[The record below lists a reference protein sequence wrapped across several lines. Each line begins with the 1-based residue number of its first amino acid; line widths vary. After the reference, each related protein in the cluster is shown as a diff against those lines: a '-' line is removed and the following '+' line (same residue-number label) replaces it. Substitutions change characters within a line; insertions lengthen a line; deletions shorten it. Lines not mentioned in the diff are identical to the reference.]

1 MKRGL
6 LSFGILAGTLLFLV
20 LLLAVDP
27 FQHAI
32 EFLDKACGAAPEWTL
47 VGKLYLDPQTQE
59 TSHGEN
65 PLPSFQQLSEY
76 WSHHADIRHVYLVG
90 NSQMYTVL
98 LAPGEQLSDG
108 PEKTYPDLLNDF
120 YRVHDSN
127 VAIYRLAAPNIT
139 YMEALWYLVYITQ
152 HRELEP
158 NLFVLQLNYETFR
171 KTGVRDGMLNMLDD
185 ANFTSAIQKIA
196 SSDRPYS
203 SLFLMALQ
211 KHKEHIAKIGKSAGN
226 EGTGEGMHT
235 GIVESANIG
244 NRIETDFRDW
254 LDRVPGFSRRLQMK
268 GEFEGLLYRARVFLL
283 HIKPT
288 TPRSLSESTLTLN
301 RAALEDI
308 ANICRER
315 NIDLVFINAP
325 QNPSA
330 LLYKTAADHGLYE
343 NTIHSIASQHGLQ
356 LYDFEGVIPASS
368 WGVWIDG
375 PDPIHFGRHGH
386 DLMAKIMI
394 EHEVLAKGPQTAGVP
409 NSNPSAATPLS
420 AVSGN
425 Y

>member
-1 MKRGL
+1 MKQRVY
-6 LSFGILAGTLLFLV
+6 SWGILAGTLLLLALLV
-20 LLLAVDP
+20 AVDP

-32 EFLDKACGAAPEWTL
+32 QFLDKVYGAAPEWTL
-47 VGKLYLDPQTQE
+47 VGKVYVDPQTQE
-59 TSHGEN
+59 TSHGED
-65 PLPSFQQLSEY
+65 PVPSFRRLSEY
-76 WSHHADIRHVYLVG
+76 WSRRAATRHVYLVG

-98 LAPGEQLSDG
+98 LAPGEQLSDEV
-108 PEKTYPDLLNDF
+108 EKTYPDLLNDF
-120 YRVHDSN
+120 YRAHDRN
-127 VAIYRLAAPNIT
+127 VSIYRLAAPNIT
-139 YMEALWYLVYITQ
+139 YMEALWYLVYLTE

-158 NLFVLQLNYETFR
+158 NTLVLQLNYETFR
-171 KTGVRDGMLNMLDD
+171 KTGIRDGMLSMLDD
-185 ANFTSAIQKIA
+185 AKFFSAIDKIA
-196 SSDRPYS
+196 RSDRPYS

-211 KHKEHIAKIGKSAGN
+211 KHKEQIAKVGKATGN
-226 EGTGEGMHT
+226 DGTGEGMHT
-235 GIVESANIG
+235 GIVESASVG

-288 TPRSLSESTLTLN
+288 TPRSLSEATLVLN
-301 RAALEDI
+301 RSAVDDI
-308 ANICRER
+308 ANLCRER
-315 NIDLVFINAP
+315 KIELVLVNAP

-330 LLYKTAADHGLYE
+330 LLYKTAADHNLYE
-343 NTIHSIASQHGLQ
+343 ETIRSIANLHGLT
-356 LYDFEGVIPASS
+356 LYDFESVIPAAS

-386 DLMAKIMI
+386 DLMTKIMI
-394 EHEVLAKGPQTAGVP
+394 DHEVVAKQMRPPGASQ
-409 NSNPSAATPLS
+409 SSASAPTLS

>member
-1 MKRGL
+1 MKPRL
-6 LSFGILAGTLLFLV
+6 LSFGILTGTLLFLV
-20 LLLAVDP
+20 LLIAVDP

-32 EFLDKACGAAPEWTL
+32 QFLDKSYGAAPEWTL

-65 PLPSFQQLSEY
+65 PLSSFQRLSEY
-76 WSHHADIRHVYLVG
+76 WSQRAPLRHVYLVG
-90 NSQMYTVL
+90 NSQMYTML

-120 YRVHDSN
+120 YRTHDSN
-127 VAIYRLAAPNIT
+127 VAIYRLASPNIT
-139 YMEALWYLVYITQ
+139 YMEALWYLVYLTQ

-158 NLFVLQLNYETFR
+158 DTLVLQLNYETFR
-171 KTGVRDGMLNMLDD
+171 KTGVRDGMLNMLED
-185 ANFTSAIQKIA
+185 ADFASAIEKMA

-211 KHKEHIAKIGKSAGN
+211 KHKEQIAKTGKTAAN
-226 EGTGEGMHT
+226 EGTGEGIHT
-235 GIVESANIG
+235 GIAESANIG
-244 NRIETDFRDW
+244 NRIETDFRDR
-254 LDRVPGFSRRLQMK
+254 LDRVPGFWRRLQMK

-288 TPRSLSESTLTLN
+288 TPRSLSQATLTLN
-301 RAALEDI
+301 RAAVEDI
-308 ANICRER
+308 ATLCHER
-315 NIDLVFINAP
+315 KIELVLVNAP

-330 LLYKTAADHGLYE
+330 LLYKTAADHNLYE
-343 NTIHSIASQHGLQ
+343 NTIHSIATQHGLQ
-356 LYDFEGVIPASS
+356 LYDFEGVIPASL
-368 WGVWIDG
+368 WGIWIDG

-386 DLMAKIMI
+386 DLMTKIMI
-394 EHEVLAKGPQTAGVP
+394 DHEVVAKGPHSAAVA
-409 NSNPSAATPLS
+409 NSNSGAATLS